1 MAVNFSAKRLLRWTL
16 LVLAGLLLLM
26 VIATTWLGATQS
38 GSQWL
43 LQQVRQQQPGLSYK
57 EVSGSLLRGLVLT
70 GVKYQD
76 DSLELTAA
84 ELKLDISAR
93 ALFLPRL
100 QIQTLSARQVS
111 VTLAEQQPAD
121 NNDTAAPFT
130 GTAEIILPD
139 WLPPVRLARLKL
151 DDISLQSA
159 DVTLKWQRLTASA
172 RLEEQ
177 LVTLSELRISQL
189 HLILPAGTEQ
199 PATDDWP
206 LASLPHLIAP
216 VNTRIENLRL
226 TDTRIEQGENRTD
239 IAEFRLSLSWIDDKL
254 RIKELFAD
262 APEIASMALQ
272 ANATLRHPYPLN
284 LTASL
289 TPAAVLLP
297 ESIGQGPWQLSAT
310 GDLSRLQ
317 ASVQQDKLF
326 SLTATA
332 NLTDQQLP
340 FTADWTLQSQQLQHL
355 ISLPEQAKL
364 QLAQAHGRI
373 EGSLQQQNLSASL
386 GFTGLGFGEVNSAR
400 LQLDAE
406 HTQGQIHQ
414 LQIDF
419 TDPDSGSA
427 LTLEGNLNYGT
438 GLTAQLEGEISHLAL
453 NTPLLPYKGDIKG
466 QLNLG
471 AALQG
476 ERWQG
481 EIQHLELSGTLDDTP
496 LSIAAQGLFEQVS
509 DMLKIT
515 DLQLRARALGAEL
528 EVAGQVDQQ
537 WALQGKLLS
546 NDLSLL
552 SKQLQGQ
559 TDSGF
564 TVTGNLNTPRLG
576 IRGGLKRLQYQQY
589 QATDL
594 SFSGDYQHGDN
605 AQFNAQVL
613 APAINIDSEQLIQAS
628 LSLSGTEADH
638 ILEVTIDGDI
648 QANATLTGQADLQQQ
663 QWQGQLS
670 KFGLQMLNED
680 WQLEQETVLSFRQN
694 ALSIDAHCYLGK
706 FSQLCLKDKL
716 TLPGTDEISI
726 SAEVDYG
733 QWANQTPGN
742 QRLAGKASL
751 AGTVSL
757 PEQGLPLLDIRLK
770 STAGSLQYLTEQE
783 QESEQEPEQITL
795 LDWQQG
801 SFTLQSEQQQITLEG
816 ALLKADSQPL
826 LDISLLVSDSR
837 QRTLS
842 GNIQITPVPLQGF
855 ISLVPELSEL
865 TGILAA
871 DISLSGTV
879 QKPKLDGRLNIDSAN
894 LRLGASQTE
903 IRTLNMQTR
912 FNGSALDFD
921 GAFAM
926 GDGSASFSGNS
937 NWDNTKSDWQEALHL
952 EASIKGDKLQVL
964 AMPELRANISPD
976 LQISFDNN
984 LTLSGRVAIDSG
996 SLTLTTLPAS
1006 ATAVSEDMQLTGVA
1020 ETQKQ
1025 AALCCNMDV
1034 DVEMLAPFVVSGF
1047 GFEGKIDGALQA
1059 RQTVSEEIQLYGNLN
1074 VTQGT
1079 YKAYGQN
1086 LEVKSGRLQFVG
1098 PVDNPVVQLRAIR
1111 PLRGTNVEAG
1121 IQATGPANNIVV
1133 ELFSNPAMEQSAI
1146 LSYLLRGRPPGAD
1159 SGDSRSMALVMAANQ
1174 GIDLTGSSGL
1184 TEALNEI
1191 PLFSDVTLDTETD
1204 AVSGDSLATVSGYIG
1219 ERIYLKYGVGIIEP
1233 VSQVTVRF
1241 YLLNQLWLEAV
1252 NSLERSMDLYYSFEV
1267 E

>member
-1 MAVNFSAKRLLRWTL
+1 MAVNFSTKRLLRWIL
-16 LVLAGLLLLM
+16 LILAGLLLIVL
-26 VIATTWLGATQS
+26 IATAWLGATQN

-43 LQQVRQQQPGLSYK
+43 LLQATQQQPALSYQS
-57 EVSGSLLRGLVLT
+57 VSGSLLRGLSLS
-70 GVKYQD
+70 GVRYQD
-76 DSLELTAA
+76 DSLELSAA
-84 ELKLDISAR
+84 ELRLDISAR

-100 QIQTLSARQVS
+100 HIQDLSARQVS
-111 VTLAEQQPAD
+111 ITLAEPKPAD
-121 NNDTAAPFT
+121 NSGTAVPFT
-130 GTAEIILPD
+130 GTEKITLPD
-139 WLPPVRLARLKL
+139 WLPSVRLARLQL

-159 DVTLKWQRLTASA
+159 DVKLTWQRLKASA
-172 RLEEQ
+172 RLENE
-177 LVTLSELRISQL
+177 VFNLSELRLSQL
-189 HLILPAGTEQ
+189 HLILPVGTEQ

-216 VNTRIENLRL
+216 LNMRIENLQL
-226 TDTRIEQGENRTD
+226 TNTRIEQGENSTD
-239 IAEFRLSLSWIDDKL
+239 IDEFRLSLSWIDDKL
-254 RIKELFAD
+254 RIKDLFAEV
-262 APEIASMALQ
+262 PELASIALQ
-272 ANATLRHPYPLN
+272 AKATLRHPYPLN
-284 LTASL
+284 LSAKL
-289 TPAAVLLP
+289 TPATALLP
-297 ESIGQGPWQLSAT
+297 ENIGQGSWQLSAK
-310 GDLSRLQ
+310 GDLSRLE
-317 ASVQQDKLF
+317 SSLGQDKLL

-340 FTADWTLQSQQLQHL
+340 FSANWTLQSHQLQHL
-355 ISLPEQAKL
+355 IPMPERAQL

-373 EGSLQQQNLSASL
+373 EGDQRQQNLSASL
-386 GFTGLGFGEVNSAR
+386 GFAGLGFGEAGNAR
-400 LQLDAE
+400 LRLNAE
-406 HTQGQIHQ
+406 HTQGQIRQ

-419 TDPDSGSA
+419 TDNSSGSA
-427 LTLEGNLNYGT
+427 FTLHGNLSYGEK
-438 GLTAQLEGEISHLAL
+438 LAAQLTGDISHLAL
-453 NTPLLPYKGDIKG
+453 NTPLLPYTGGVKG
-466 QLNLG
+466 QFDLS
-471 AALQG
+471 ATLQ
-476 ERWQG
+476 EQHWQG
-481 EIQHLELSGTLDDTP
+481 EMQKLELSGTLEDTP
-496 LSIAAQGLFEQVS
+496 LSISAQGLFEKAS
-509 DMLKIT
+509 DIIAIAN
-515 DLQLRARALGAEL
+515 LQLQAQALGAAL
-528 EVAGQVDQQ
+528 TVTGQVDKQ

-552 SKQLQGQ
+552 SEQLQGQ
-559 TDSGF
+559 ADSTF
-564 TVTGNLNTPRLG
+564 AVTGNLNTPRLE
-576 IRGGLKRLQYQQY
+576 ISGGLKRLQYQQY

-594 SFSGDYQHGDN
+594 SFNGDYQHGDN
-605 AQFNAQVL
+605 GQINAQVL
-613 APAINIDSEQLIQAS
+613 APAINIDSEQLMQAS
-628 LSLSGTEADH
+628 LSLSGTEAEH
-638 ILEVTIDGDI
+638 RLEVAIDGDI

-663 QWQGQLS
+663 QWQGKLS
-670 KFGLQMLNED
+670 EFGLKALEEH
-680 WQLEQETVLSFRQN
+680 WQLEQETAMSFRQN
-694 ALSIDAHCYLGK
+694 ALSVDAHCYLGK
-706 FSQLCLKDKL
+706 FSQLCLKQGL

-757 PEQGLPLLDIRLK
+757 PEQGLPLLDITLK

-801 SFTLQSEQQQITLEG
+801 SFALQSEQQQVTLKG
-816 ALLKADSQPL
+816 ALLKAGSQPL
-826 LDISLLVSDSR
+826 LDLNLRVSDTR
-837 QRTLS
+837 QRALS
-842 GNIQITPVPLQGF
+842 GNLKVAPLPLQSF

-865 TGILAA
+865 TGTLAA
-871 DISLSGTV
+871 DISLSGTL
-879 QKPKLDGRLNIDSAN
+879 QQPKLDGRLNIDSAN
-894 LRLGASQTE
+894 LRLSASQTE
-903 IRTLNMQTR
+903 VRALNMQTR
-912 FNGSALDFD
+912 FNGSAVDFEGD
-921 GAFAM
+921 FAM

-937 NWDNTKSDWQEALHL
+937 NWDSAKSDWREALSF

-964 AMPELRANISPD
+964 AMPELRANISPA
-976 LQISFDNN
+976 LQINFDNI

-1006 ATAVSEDMQLTGVA
+1006 ATDVSEDMQLTGDQARA
-1020 ETQKQ
+1020 EQ

-1034 DVEMLAPFVVSGF
+1034 EVEMIDPFVVSGF
-1047 GFEGKIDGALQA
+1047 GFAGKIDGALQA

-1121 IQATGPANNIVV
+1121 IQATGPANNIVI

-1191 PLFSDVTLDTETD
+1191 PLFSDITLDTETD

-1241 YLLNQLWLEAV
+1241 YLMNQLWLEAV